1 MEEKNYI
8 TDILAHGA
16 KLLSSTALR
25 FPKELSLD
33 DRIYLLQRM
42 IKYFEVTEDYM
53 KCADLEKT
61 LFKLIIKQKQDSHE
75 TRKSVRVK
83 NPITGSQTA

>member
-8 TDILAHGA
+8 NDILADGA
-16 KLLSSTALR
+16 KLLSSPGLR

-42 IKYFEVTEDYM
+42 IKYFEVNEEYM
-53 KCADLEKT
+53 KCAELEKT
-61 LFKLIIKQKQDSHE
+61 LFKLIIKQKQDSNGK
-75 TRKSVRVK
+75 RKTVRVK
-83 NPITGSQTA
+83 NSISGSQTT